1 MLEEININ
9 IIPVKGYS
17 RKEAFDQIKTFRPNI
32 IKGAN
37 STQAWIAAGKPIFG
51 TQAFKQFCY
60 EQLVRKTNCATG
72 LGCYI
77 IVENAISDTRTK
89 PCKIIK
95 LKEAKGTKKY
105 LRVHSVHEI
114 TIDPRTNDIISIGPQ
129 ITTFTT
135 LAAATEA
142 VKELT
147 CATKKNYIV
156 QTIKVPDFPTEV
168 LSIYTPSCQAKI
180 GTYIAFGIDE

>member
-95 LKEAKGTKKY
+95 PKESSG
-105 LRVHSVHEI
+105 LE
-114 TIDPRTNDIISIGPQ
+114 
-129 ITTFTT
+129 
-135 LAAATEA
+135 
-142 VKELT
+142 
-147 CATKKNYIV
+147 
-156 QTIKVPDFPTEV
+156 
-168 LSIYTPSCQAKI
+168 
-180 GTYIAFGIDE
+180 